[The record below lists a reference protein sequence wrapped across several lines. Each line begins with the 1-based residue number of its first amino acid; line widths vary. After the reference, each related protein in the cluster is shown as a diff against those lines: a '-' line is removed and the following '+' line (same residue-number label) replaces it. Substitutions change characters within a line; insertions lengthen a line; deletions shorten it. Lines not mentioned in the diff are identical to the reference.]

1 MQDEGVQRHSAGG
14 YSETMAI
21 NPKGPAPDP
30 QKIKNVQALNQ
41 RGVAA
46 LQNGNYQEAI
56 RLFRDSVAL
65 DDQNPDSFNNL
76 GWALYAAGDAVGAEK
91 SYRRALELDPVNADF
106 LNNLGIAL
114 GGLDRL
120 EEAKAVYEEALIFQW
135 KDPEIFH
142 NYGVLLQEMGN
153 LDQAQEAYGKALG
166 LNPYREATVL
176 SLGSVYRERGDR
188 EGAMGAYYQAI
199 ELNPLYVDAHEA
211 LKLILWDSG
220 ERARLD
226 DSYFRACQ
234 VFQQSSEAH
243 GNLGRALVFSK
254 RIEEAEKALK
264 KSLGLDPQ
272 NAEAHHQLGQVYAK
286 QGRFKEAV
294 AEHQEAIRF
303 AGGNALYHEEFGN
316 TLTLAGEYR
325 EAVNVLLKGHELNPR
340 GSNILGALTIA
351 MKEAGDNR
359 VSFFLDNDQFGT
371 NRFIEVPDGFDSLD
385 DFNDALHKEHLALH
399 DDEPHW
405 GGFSWPPGQTQHGG
419 TQIPGNVF
427 ANPSGMT
434 AILKQQIAKAMTEYL
449 GGLKKDPD
457 HPFLRYLN
465 PDFRFTGAFS
475 NIIHPS
481 GYDGS
486 HIHPEG
492 WISGVY
498 WVKMPDLPEESW
510 DAGEGCTQFGEPP
523 KHLISDRNKREL
535 LVRPQAGMTAFFP
548 SYYWHGVL
556 PFGGNDTRHA
566 VAFDI
571 I

>member
-1 MQDEGVQRHSAGG
+1 MAVNQEGAAQDSPKAQAIDR
-14 YSETMAI
+14 MA
-21 NPKGPAPDP
+21 
-30 QKIKNVQALNQ
+30 V
-41 RGVAA
+41 VA
-46 LQNGNYQEAI
+46 LQNGDYPEAI
-56 RLFRDSVAL
+56 RLLRESVAL
-65 DDQNPDSFNNL
+65 DDQNPGSFNNL
-76 GWALYAAGDAVGAEK
+76 GWVLNAAGDAVGAEE
-91 SYRRALELDPVNADF
+91 SYRRAIELDPDNPDL

-114 GGLDRL
+114 SGMDRL

-142 NYGVLLQEMGN
+142 NYGVLLQEMGI

-176 SLGSVYRERGDR
+176 SLGSVYREMGDQDT
-188 EGAMGAYYQAI
+188 AIGAYNKAI
-199 ELNPLYVDAHEA
+199 DLNPLYVDAHEA

-220 ERARLD
+220 ERAQMD

-234 VFQQSSEAH
+234 VFPKSSEAH
-243 GNLGRALVFSK
+243 SNLGRALVFSQ
-254 RIEEAEKALK
+254 RIEEAERALK
-264 KSLGLDPQ
+264 KSLELDPQ
-272 NAEAHHQLGQVYAK
+272 NAEAHNQLGQVYAK
-286 QGRFKEAV
+286 QERFKEAV

-303 AGGNALYHEEFGN
+303 AGGNALYYEEFGN

-325 EAVNVLLKGHELNPR
+325 EAVDVLLKGHELNPR

-351 MKEAGDNR
+351 MKETGDNR
-359 VSFFLDNDQFGT
+359 VSFFLNNEFVT
-371 NRFIEVPDGFDSLD
+371 TRFIEVPDGFDSLD
-385 DFNDALHKEHLALH
+385 DFNDALHKEHKARH
-399 DDEPHW
+399 VDEPHW

-434 AILKQQIAKAMTEYL
+434 AILKQQISKAMTEYL
-449 GGLKKDPD
+449 GGLKQDPD

-486 HIHPEG
+486 HVHPEG